1 VVCSAC
7 DFFKKSIKF
16 AVGQE
21 AQARTIDLPED
32 DPEMIRRLIAYLYL
46 GDYDPT
52 RCDITNFSQL
62 RQLESTTVRA
72 SKHHPRFV
80 GSQGQYS
87 SDSCACLSPSTN
99 AVSQAEAPAAEKS
112 GNSSNASEVAEPLT
126 IHATMYALGDKYQ
139 VEGLGQLAKDKFE
152 SCLRHHACSADFATA
167 IQIAYSS
174 TPESN
179 RGLRD
184 VVVGAFRTQFQT
196 DITQIP
202 GAEAKL
208 DSIDEL
214 SLLLIKSWP
223 VKIEQPKQPSS
234 LFGGQPQFGS
244 PAGKPPFTTAGSV
257 RQPPTTGSLFGSPS
271 VFTPR

>member
-1 VVCSAC
+1 
-7 DFFKKSIKF
+7 
-16 AVGQE
+16 
-21 AQARTIDLPED
+21 
-32 DPEMIRRLIAYLYL
+32 MIRRLIAYLYL

-80 GSQGQYS
+80 GPQGQYS

-174 TPESN
+174 TPES
-179 RGLRD
+179 
-184 VVVGAFRTQFQT
+184 
-196 DITQIP
+196 IP